1 MYLVEPIR
9 DGKFMTDGATSLA
22 IQVYAQKH
30 IKPGEALIF
39 RIYVIPM
46 SRLVASKT
54 PKKK

>member
-39 RIYVIPM
+39 PYICDPHVPVSYTH
-46 SRLVASKT
+46 L
-54 PKKK
+54 